1 MVRAASGTL
10 PYYFRE
16 NTDINVTTTM
26 QAHWNIDHTIV
37 PWFNQTGEEERSR
50 ISIKRCHS
58 PPESQDSDTSS
69 FIASPR
75 SDSSSSVTADQ
86 SSAPSPVQSYS
97 NVQSVASNS
106 TMDELEPEAD
116 PEPPKKKKCSRQ
128 TKQKAPSTGFVTKEI
143 QSKRRVAANARER
156 KRMHSLNVAFDN
168 LRDVVPG
175 LSNGAKL
182 SKYETLQ
189 MAQSYIQ
196 ALADLL
202 SKDPTP
208 GQWEIYASTKWRT
221 YTVEKWLILHDH
233 GANTSLGQ
241 YLFSSSV
248 NSPDEERQHCWL
260 RIIFINQNSTQV
272 WHPCS
277 LKNCSSR
284 STKDF
289 ADIFC
294 ATCFIAG

>member
-1 MVRAASGTL
+1 MSLQMVRAGSGTL
-10 PYYFRE
+10 PYYFGK
-16 NTDINVTTTM
+16 NIDINATTTM

-37 PWFNQTGEEERSR
+37 PWFVQTREEEGSR

-58 PPESQDSDTSS
+58 PPESQHGDTYS
-69 FIASPR
+69 FAASPG

-86 SSAPSPVQSYS
+86 SPVPSPAQSYT
-97 NVQSVASNS
+97 NVQSVASSS
-106 TMDELEPEAD
+106 TIDELEPEAD
-116 PEPPKKKKCSRQ
+116 PEPPKKKKCNRQ
-128 TKQKAPSTGFVTKEI
+128 TKQKASSTGSVTKEI

-208 GQWEIYASTKWRT
+208 GQ
-221 YTVEKWLILHDH
+221 
-233 GANTSLGQ
+233 
-241 YLFSSSV
+241 
-248 NSPDEERQHCWL
+248 
-260 RIIFINQNSTQV
+260 
-272 WHPCS
+272 
-277 LKNCSSR
+277 
-284 STKDF
+284 
-289 ADIFC
+289 
-294 ATCFIAG
+294 